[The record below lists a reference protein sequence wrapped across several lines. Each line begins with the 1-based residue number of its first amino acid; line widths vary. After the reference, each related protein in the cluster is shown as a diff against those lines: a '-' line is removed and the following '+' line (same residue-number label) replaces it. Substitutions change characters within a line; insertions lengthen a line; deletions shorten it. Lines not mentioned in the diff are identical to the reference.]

1 MAGLIKSAMPVVSGV
16 VCVSEATGV
25 AGRSFGRVAMITT
38 LRIEERRVAS
48 RLRVQD
54 DASAVCND
62 VSVRNDL
69 MKRGNALR
77 LGTGEPYSC
86 LLYTS
91 PSPRDGLLSRMPS
104 SA

>member
-48 RLRVQD
+48 RRV
-54 DASAVCND
+54 SEYKTTRPPCVMTYP
-62 VSVRNDL
+62 SV
-69 MKRGNALR
+69 M
-77 LGTGEPYSC
+77 
-86 LLYTS
+86 TS
-91 PSPRDGLLSRMPS
+91 
-104 SA
+104 